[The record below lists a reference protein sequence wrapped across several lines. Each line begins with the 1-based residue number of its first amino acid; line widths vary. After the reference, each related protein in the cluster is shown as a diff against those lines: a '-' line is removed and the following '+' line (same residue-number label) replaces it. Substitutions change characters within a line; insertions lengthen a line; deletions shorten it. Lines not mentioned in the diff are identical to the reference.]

1 MRRTKD
7 RMRVLTKTKTI
18 KRKLKW
24 FKINFYNNPTTYTG
38 SYLPMQKSIRQ
49 VKLLYTQSQRSQSVS
64 KPTLGGLTLIIGE
77 HSVQTILSPPVVPLV
92 GNTDKMVL
100 VKVAWQ
106 VQNQVYAS
114 AWNFFR
120 IKHLHLGHPFVT
132 GHGHPTPLYLQQIQ
146 CSCQQWR

>member
-1 MRRTKD
+1 
-7 RMRVLTKTKTI
+7 
-18 KRKLKW
+18 
-24 FKINFYNNPTTYTG
+24 
-38 SYLPMQKSIRQ
+38 MQKSIRQ
-49 VKLLYTQSQRSQSVS
+49 VKLLYTQSQRFQSVS

-114 AWNFFR
+114 A
-120 IKHLHLGHPFVT
+120 
-132 GHGHPTPLYLQQIQ
+132 
-146 CSCQQWR
+146 SSSE